1 MTSASATK
9 EFVVT
14 PETVLGI
21 IAGEGK
27 LPGMLAQAARAQG
40 IRVVALALSDAAKS
54 AVKPHADVTHE
65 CGPGQLGRAHKLL
78 NQTGVNTVVFIGKIP
93 KLSVLRN
100 IHKFDG
106 QALKFLMRLPSL
118 DDDTIGRCVGEYME
132 ANGFRVIEQTHF
144 LRHLFPEVGVLS
156 KREPTADE
164 YSDLLYGIKVAKEV
178 ARLDIGQTVIVG
190 DSMILAIEA
199 VEGTDEAIRRAVKLA
214 RGHVVVCKVAKF
226 GQDHR
231 FDIPAVGMNT
241 LRAMWSDEKRGSV
254 LAIEAGGT
262 MVVEREE
269 MIEYCNQHNIAFVAV
284 SSPEPQQT

>member
-1 MTSASATK
+1 MTTASATK

-14 PETVLGI
+14 PETVLGL

-27 LPGMLAQAARAQG
+27 LPGLLAQAARAQG
-40 IRVVALALSDAAKS
+40 IRVVAIALSDAAKS
-54 AVKPHADVTHE
+54 AVQPHADSTFE
-65 CGPGQLGRAHKLL
+65 CAPGQLGKAHKLL

-100 IHKFDG
+100 LHKFDG
-106 QALKFLMRLPSL
+106 QALKFFMRLPAL

-132 ANGFRVIEQTHF
+132 ANGFTVIKQTHF
-144 LRHLFPEVGVLS
+144 LRHLFPEVGLLS

-164 YSDLLYGIKVAKEV
+164 YSDLLYGVKVAKEI

-199 VEGTDEAIRRAVKLA
+199 VEGTDEAIRRAVTLS
-214 RGHVVVCKVAKF
+214 RGRLVVCKVAKA
-226 GQDHR
+226 GHDNR

-241 LRAMWSDEKRGSV
+241 LRAMLSDGKLGCV

-284 SSPEPQQT
+284 SSPES